1 MNSHNSSQNAYKH
14 GVYAKQ
20 LRLHPDE
27 AADFEQFRKSLL
39 IDLKPDGGLQSEIFT
54 RLLRT
59 CWTLRRL
66 DRQEDDAFCESG
78 RLPLANSKE
87 FENTLRY
94 RRYLSK
100 EYRELIAELRRLQTE
115 AATRELGADSAAL
128 KNFSCLVAVQPLVNL
143 HNSRCATKNKGIPVI
158 EFGAAAARDKTNS
171 SDHARLEKIA

>member
-1 MNSHNSSQNAYKH
+1 MINHSSQNAYKH

-39 IDLKPDGGLQSEIFT
+39 VDLKPDGGLQTEIFT

-66 DRQEDDAFCESG
+66 DRQEDDAYCASG
-78 RLPLANSKE
+78 RLPLANAKE

-115 AATRELGADSAAL
+115 AATRSLGLDSAPL

-143 HNSRCATKNKGIPVI
+143 YNSRCATKNKGIPLFT
-158 EFGAAAARDKTNS
+158 FGDATQNDKTNS
-171 SDHARLEKIA
+171 PPVEKAA